1 MTCRPMYPPLRHA
14 HWSESAAALL
24 ALGSAE
30 AFTRC
35 QPPPPNQLTLQ
46 KDPLPNRPLPG
57 ASGYTSSITAIGSST
72 TSRIVGPIAWELGP
86 RGSKTRIFRGSYVTE
101 QSDFS
106 GKNHSSAFASQ
117 RTGSCA
123 CRARS
128 GIHPAISQIS
138 P

>member
-1 MTCRPMYPPLRHA
+1 MYPHSRPA
-14 HWSESAAALL
+14 HWPESAAALL

-30 AFTRC
+30 AFTRR
-35 QPPPPNQLTLQ
+35 QPPPTNQLTLQ
-46 KDPLPNRPLPG
+46 KDPLPTRSLPG
-57 ASGYTSSITAIGSST
+57 VFGWAFSIPAIGS
-72 TSRIVGPIAWELGP
+72 VPISSPVDPQALEQSP

-106 GKNHSSAFASQ
+106 GKNHSSAFAAQ

-128 GIHPAISQIS
+128 GIHMAISQNS

>member
-1 MTCRPMYPPLRHA
+1 MTFRPVYPHLRHA

-35 QPPPPNQLTLQ
+35 LPPPPNQLTLQ
-46 KDPLPNRPLPG
+46 KDPLPIRPLPG
-57 ASGYTSSITAIGSST
+57 VFGWAFSIPAIGSLF
-72 TSRIVGPIAWELGP
+72 TSSSVHP
-86 RGSKTRIFRGSYVTE
+86 RTLEQSPSDSKTRIFRGSYGTE

-106 GKNHSSAFASQ
+106 GKNHSSAFAAQ

-128 GIHPAISQIS
+128 GIHMAIS
-138 P
+138 

>member
-1 MTCRPMYPPLRHA
+1 MTTNPMYPHLRHA
-14 HWSESAAALL
+14 HRSESATALL
-24 ALGSAE
+24 ALGYAR

-35 QPPPPNQLTLQ
+35 QPPPNQLTLQ
-46 KDPLPNRPLPG
+46 KDPLPIRPLPG
-57 ASGYTSSITAIGSST
+57 VFGWAFSIPAIGCLFTSSSVHPRTLEQS
-72 TSRIVGPIAWELGP
+72 P
-86 RGSKTRIFRGSYVTE
+86 RGSKTRIFRGSYGTE

-106 GKNHSSAFASQ
+106 GKNHSSAFAAQ

-128 GIHPAISQIS
+128 GIHMAISQFS

>member
-1 MTCRPMYPPLRHA
+1 MTTNPMYPHLRHA
-14 HWSESAAALL
+14 HRSESATALL
-24 ALGSAE
+24 ALGYAR

-46 KDPLPNRPLPG
+46 KDPLPIRPLPG
-57 ASGYTSSITAIGSST
+57 VFGWAFSIPAIGSLF
-72 TSRIVGPIAWELGP
+72 TSSPVDPQALEQSP

-106 GKNHSSAFASQ
+106 GKNHSSAFAAQ

-123 CRARS
+123 CRARF
-128 GIHPAISQIS
+128 GIHMAIS
-138 P
+138 